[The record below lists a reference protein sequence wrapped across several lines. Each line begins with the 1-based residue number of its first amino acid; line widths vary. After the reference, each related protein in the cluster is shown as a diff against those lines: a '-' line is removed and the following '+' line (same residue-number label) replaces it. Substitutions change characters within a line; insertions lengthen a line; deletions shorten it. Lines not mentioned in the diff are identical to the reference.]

1 MNCTNCGARVDD
13 SARFCPVCGHKLKS
27 DNPPITQESPQEE
40 ALPREKS
47 TYESIKNNENLI
59 ENQKAQDQPKEKESR
74 IKRFV
79 SSFSSKKT
87 QDKQAKKE
95 ANEQIADE
103 IFENDNN
110 YSHLNQK
117 IEPEKANENEI
128 PPSYYG
134 YNPVEDRQRK
144 DLRNPST
151 NHNSKNPTDYVQNKV
166 LHRQSENKFESKF
179 QDQEQN
185 QDYQQNQFANETSL
199 SSQMRVAQNLAK
211 AAGYYK
217 QSDEPSKEEV
227 RYDDIPNEFVEA
239 RIARQ
244 INGGGPKI
252 SYSQNE
258 FESYRPDDR
267 TQAGNRPI
275 ADEKQDARTFEPA
288 NTSNPVNDQT
298 NTEPNKEEKE
308 PFKFKAIY
316 LLPLLII
323 ALALAG
329 VYLLKNRTA
338 PEVEIDLSQ
347 YIDVTYSG
355 DDGAASPS
363 ASLNSSK
370 LLADYGNDIAYVNKD
385 RKDDQYSSPANQL
398 VADLEK
404 STNFQFSKDTNLS
417 NGEEITVVANV
428 SDSAIADDYNVMFT
442 NTIKSVIVD
451 GLITQEY
458 VDPFEYMDVNFEG
471 ESPNMTLTANFR
483 EDAPEYLKNIEIA
496 PSKTSELA
504 SGEEVNI
511 SLNFDED
518 EIFNSYGIRLDPID
532 KTFTAPGEADQTE
545 EENSDQE
552 SNTEASGDLG
562 DGFISTIDNLDEELL
577 GTLKYNAGQLIR
589 ETFGGRSYT
598 EINEINYLGAITGSD
613 ANADLKNR
621 VMLIYEVKAKEDY
634 EGRYTNDFTYY
645 TFVEYQNVK
654 DSKADDGKFYTEG
667 PITTDNEIF
676 HKFFVEDDYTY
687 YEIPYYGFA
696 FLEEVITRANNA
708 LSGLDIEDSISVDVS
723 KYFEKSDGVAG
734 EYQGNGT
741 RLSLKSDGTLRYKL
755 DQRVHTGTWS
765 ENGSEVS
772 LTIQGVNVDTPIN
785 AKFENGALNVA
796 EQGEMTGQTFNK
808 MEAF

>member
-1 MNCTNCGARVDD
+1 MNCTNCGAKVDD

-27 DNPPITQESPQEE
+27 DTSHAHPEAPQAQASPV
-40 ALPREKS
+40 EKS
-47 TYESIKNNENLI
+47 TYESIQNKENLI
-59 ENQKAQDQPKEKESR
+59 ENQKKSEEKSKKESK
-74 IKRFV
+74 IQRFI
-79 SSFSSKKT
+79 SSFTSKKT
-87 QDKQAKKE
+87 QPKPKE
-95 ANEQIADE
+95 EKIADE
-103 IFENDNN
+103 IFDNDNN

-117 IEPEKANENEI
+117 IEPDMANESQI

-144 DLRNPST
+144 DLRNPSLT
-151 NHNSKNPTDYVQNKV
+151 SKNNPTDYVQNKV
-166 LHRQSENKFESKF
+166 LHKQTESISEDKKPNLK
-179 QDQEQN
+179 QN
-185 QDYQQNQFANETSL
+185 QNYIPNQFSKETNL
-199 SSQMRVAQNLAK
+199 SSEMRIAQNLAR
-211 AAGYYK
+211 AEGYNNQK
-217 QSDEPSKEEV
+217 NESLNEKV

-252 SYSQNE
+252 SYSRAEDQD
-258 FESYRPDDR
+258 YRADDR
-267 TQAGNRPI
+267 TNAANRPVTGENQNLNSY
-275 ADEKQDARTFEPA
+275 EKANLANPIENETKEEP
-288 NTSNPVNDQT
+288 TKD
-298 NTEPNKEEKE
+298 EKE
-308 PFKFKAIY
+308 PFKFKPIY

-329 VYLLKNRTA
+329 VYFLKNRTA
-338 PEVEIDLSQ
+338 QEVEIDLSQ

-363 ASLNSSK
+363 ATLNTSK

-385 RKDDQYSSPANQL
+385 RKNDQYSSPANQL
-398 VADLEK
+398 VDDLEK
-404 STNFQFSKDTNLS
+404 STNFQFSKDSNLS

-451 GLITQEY
+451 GLITQES

-471 ESPNMTLTANFR
+471 ESPNITLSASFR

-511 SLNFDED
+511 SLNFDE
-518 EIFNSYGIRLDPID
+518 EELFNSYGIRLNPID
-532 KTFTAPGEADQTE
+532 KTFTAPGEDSQNN
-545 EENSDQE
+545 EENSEDE
-552 SNTEASGDLG
+552 NNDEASGDLA

-589 ETFGGRSYT
+589 ETFGGRSFT

-654 DSKADDGKFYTEG
+654 DSKAEDGKFYTEG

-708 LSGLDIEDSISVDVS
+708 LSGLNIEDSISVDIS

-741 RLSLKSDGTLRYKL
+741 RVSLKSDGTLRYKL
-755 DQRVHTGTWS
+755 DQRVHTGKWS
-765 ENGSEVS
+765 ENGSDVS

-796 EQGEMTGQTFNK
+796 EQGEMAGQTFNK
-808 MEAF
+808 METY